1 VWSPSRTKL
10 KCKLHGQRV
19 FTWPGTGHRWEE
31 GTLKEDIVHMPAGL
45 FAMEPESIA
54 ASLASKE
61 VSPQGPA
68 TGMRV
73 LAFYITRS
81 SRQLSPSRRRKLE
94 KARKLLSVQVE
105 KAFKEEE
112 RRKIA

>member
-1 VWSPSRTKL
+1 
-10 KCKLHGQRV
+10 
-19 FTWPGTGHRWEE
+19 
-31 GTLKEDIVHMPAGL
+31 LKEDIIHMPVGL
-45 FAMEPESIA
+45 FAQDPETIA

-73 LAFYITRS
+73 LTFYITRAGRRLS
-81 SRQLSPSRRRKLE
+81 ASRLKKLE

-105 KAFKEEE
+105 KALKEEE

>member
-1 VWSPSRTKL
+1 M
-10 KCKLHGQRV
+10 
-19 FTWPGTGHRWEE
+19 
-31 GTLKEDIVHMPAGL
+31 KEDIIHMPVGL
-45 FAMEPESIA
+45 FAQDPETIA

-73 LAFYITRS
+73 LTFYITRAGRRLS
-81 SRQLSPSRRRKLE
+81 ASRLKKLE

-105 KAFKEEE
+105 KALKEEE

>member
-1 VWSPSRTKL
+1 M
-10 KCKLHGQRV
+10 
-19 FTWPGTGHRWEE
+19 
-31 GTLKEDIVHMPAGL
+31 KEDIIHMPVGL
-45 FAMEPESIA
+45 FAQDPETIA

-68 TGMRV
+68 TGMRLLV
-73 LAFYITRS
+73 FYITRVGRRLS
-81 SRQLSPSRRRKLE
+81 ASRLKKLE

-105 KAFKEEE
+105 KAIREEE

>member
-1 VWSPSRTKL
+1 
-10 KCKLHGQRV
+10 
-19 FTWPGTGHRWEE
+19 
-31 GTLKEDIVHMPAGL
+31 LKEDIIHMPMGL
-45 FAMEPESIA
+45 FAQDPETLA

-73 LAFYITRS
+73 LAFYI
-81 SRQLSPSRRRKLE
+81 SRAGRRLSASRLKKLE
-94 KARKLLSVQVE
+94 KARKLLSAQVE
-105 KAFKEEE
+105 KALKEEE

>member
-1 VWSPSRTKL
+1 LR
-10 KCKLHGQRV
+10 
-19 FTWPGTGHRWEE
+19 
-31 GTLKEDIVHMPAGL
+31 EDIIHMPVGL
-45 FAMEPESIA
+45 FGKDPETIA

-73 LAFYITRS
+73 LSFYITRAG
-81 SRQLSPSRRRKLE
+81 RRLSPSQLKKLE

-105 KAFKEEE
+105 RALKEGEA
-112 RRKIA
+112 RKIA

>member
-1 VWSPSRTKL
+1 
-10 KCKLHGQRV
+10 
-19 FTWPGTGHRWEE
+19 
-31 GTLKEDIVHMPAGL
+31 MPLGL
-45 FAMEPESIA
+45 FAQDPETIA

-73 LAFYITRS
+73 LTFYITRAG
-81 SRQLSPSRRRKLE
+81 RRLSPSRLKKLE
-94 KARKLLSVQVE
+94 KARKLLSVQVDR
-105 KAFKEEE
+105 ALKEEE